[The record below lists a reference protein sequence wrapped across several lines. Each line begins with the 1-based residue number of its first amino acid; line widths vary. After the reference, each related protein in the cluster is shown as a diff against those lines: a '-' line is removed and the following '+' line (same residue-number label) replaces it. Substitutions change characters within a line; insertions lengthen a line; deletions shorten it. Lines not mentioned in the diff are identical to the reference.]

1 MDRIYM
7 NIIRPLGYVVFIYPR
22 EILYL
27 CCHKKQFSYL
37 KEFKNKYKGKRC
49 FMVGTG
55 PSLTHEDMELIMD
68 RFVA

>member
-1 MDRIYM
+1 MLYW
-7 NIIRPLGYVVFIYPR
+7 